1 MVHDN
6 VITGTEISIVESQRS
21 SLLHSLFCAQHQNKH
36 YMGHMPQT
44 MCLRRD
50 KQLRYLIDAP
60 KTG

>member
-1 MVHDN
+1 MLSQV
-6 VITGTEISIVESQRS
+6 EISIVESQRS

-60 KTG
+60 KTC